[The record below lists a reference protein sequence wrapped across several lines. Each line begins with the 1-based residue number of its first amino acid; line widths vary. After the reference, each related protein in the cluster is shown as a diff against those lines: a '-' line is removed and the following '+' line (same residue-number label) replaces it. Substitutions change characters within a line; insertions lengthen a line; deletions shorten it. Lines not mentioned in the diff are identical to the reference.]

1 MAVKLVLLLILTVA
15 VFVIVLKNTRT
26 PDTVGMHQGRLS
38 PLPSSPNAV
47 SSQTDDRERHV
58 APLPF
63 VGDLEQTRAALLEAI
78 QSYPGKVRIE
88 SKTPTYIHCVFSSAV
103 MGFRD
108 DVEFLLDGQNRLIHF
123 RSASRIGYSDL
134 GANRRRYETLAELYR
149 RKGGTSHTHLIDT
162 PNPD

>member
-1 MAVKLVLLLILTVA
+1 MAVKLVLLLTLVVA
-15 VFVIVLKNTRT
+15 VFVIVIKNTRT
-26 PDTVGMHQGRLS
+26 PDTVGVHQGRLS

-47 SSQTDDRERHV
+47 SSQTDDTGQFV

-63 VGDLEQTRAALLEAI
+63 AGDQEQTRAALLEAI
-78 QSYPGKVRIE
+78 RSYPGKVRIE
-88 SKTPTYIHCVFSSAV
+88 TETPSYIHCVFTTDV
-103 MGFRD
+103 LRFRD

-149 RKGGTSHTHLIDT
+149 RKG
-162 PNPD
+162 